1 MDPAI
6 ETRARERLAALRAR
20 RDPAQVAALLA
31 RLAAAAAGA
40 DNLMPV
46 FVDCV
51 SANITV
57 GEICAALRRLWGEY
71 RPTV

>member
-1 MDPAI
+1 VDPAI
-6 ETRARERLAALRAR
+6 EAQACERLAALRAR
-20 RDPAQVAALLA
+20 RDPAQTAALLA
-31 RLAAAAAGA
+31 RLDAAATGS

-51 SANITV
+51 AANVTV
-57 GEICAALRRLWGEY
+57 GEICRRLRQVWGEY